1 MKKTIGNFAHSAS
14 FSPFS
19 TTYTTPGTQTI
30 SIPAGATS
38 VVIEC
43 IGAGSSGVPE
53 KTGTYGGNGGDYAKT
68 TISSLSGYSALYISV
83 PAATAANTPGASA
96 FVKRDNST
104 GTTLCRGYGGG
115 PGSGSQSLY
124 NGSLGDVIH
133 YGGEGA
139 NSNGGGGAGAA
150 VRVAGEAGARRLHL
164 VVEVEQLVGDQEGGE
179 GQHVGVGAGDAGVG
193 QLAQAAADVIGQ
205 LPESRLLPD
214 LAGDGIFAAA
224 EEDIDMRHGELPLQ
238 HRVEPL
244 DRSL

>member
-139 NSNGGGGAGAA
+139 NSNGGGGAG
-150 VRVAGEAGARRLHL
+150 GPTGN
-164 VVEVEQLVGDQEGGE
+164 G
-179 GQHVGVGAGDAGVG
+179 GVGPGGAGNSPGGNGGSTSASAGQNYG
-193 QLAQAAADVIGQ
+193 GGGGSASTGAQGWIK
-205 LPESRLLPD
+205 LSW
-214 LAGDGIFAAA
+214 
-224 EEDIDMRHGELPLQ
+224 
-238 HRVEPL
+238 
-244 DRSL
+244 S